1 MALDGFGQ
9 NVTVTGLG
17 IVVAAALDEKGRT
30 VAAAAEPEQTEA
42 VEVDQAAVVKSLA
55 GSCLAGEA

>member
-1 MALDGFGQ
+1 MALDGIGQ

-17 IVVAAALDEKGRT
+17 IVVADEKGRT